1 MPQARENTGADQDVL
16 SQLIN
21 LYIDNRQKYVLC
33 LPSGRII
40 MPKYKN
46 GNSSWLSDGVLRQH
60 LLQAYA
66 VGVFAS
72 ARGSRFLCFDVDDG
86 SRETVKTVQTQLNA
100 AGIERDRI
108 YVSTS
113 GGKGFH
119 VEIFFDRPV
128 CTAHLRWLYE
138 RVIAEGHLDSRKVEF
153 RPTTSLAIK
162 LPLSIHATTGNIC
175 WYVDRDTLEPIVD
188 MRYILEIR
196 QIAASELEKLIPLEQ
211 SEMSSGDDEEVLEQ
225 NMPGLQTEGMRHVH
239 MRSIAV
245 YLRQNGADAQRIRE
259 ALVTWYEGQDAALI
273 RSSREEVER
282 DINELVEWVFSDGF
296 RLNYRPDPRKVK
308 LCAADMRR
316 VLDMTSRSSR
326 YIFFLLM
333 VRCYAGQPELSLDE
347 IAAATGISRK
357 TVIKMVGRLK
367 ERQSIGW
374 KPGVRHKLPDGRFV
388 CGKNRYRIPRRFNA
402 QPAYHIE
409 VDATAMMEHFDDSY
423 HEALHC
429 LLPRSEILSKLSDE
443 EISAY
448 ESYTAMRRQL
458 EIENLPLIDMFG
470 DVFLCRH
477 SRFGD
482 IKVYEIQGQ
491 RWYPA
496 RACAG
501 I

>member
-1 MPQARENTGADQDVL
+1 MLN
-16 SQLIN
+16 QLIN

-46 GNSSWLSDGVLRQH
+46 GNNSWLSDGVLRQH
-60 LLQAYA
+60 LLHAYA

-72 ARGSRFLCFDVDDG
+72 GRGSRFLCFDVDDG
-86 SRETVKTVQTQLNA
+86 NCETVRTVQTQLSE
-100 AGIERDRI
+100 AGIDRDWI

-138 RVIAEGHLDSRKVEF
+138 RVIAEGHLDPRKVEF
-153 RPTTSLAIK
+153 RPTTGLAIK
-162 LPLSIHATTGNIC
+162 LPLSIHAITGNIC
-175 WYVDRDTLEPIVD
+175 WYADRDTLEPIVD
-188 MRYILEIR
+188 MRYILRIR
-196 QIAASELEKLIPLEQ
+196 QIAACELEKLIPLEQ
-211 SEMSSGDDEEVLEQ
+211 SEMSLGEDEKALEQ
-225 NMPGLQTEGMRHVH
+225 NAPGLQAEGMRHIQ

-245 YLRQNGADAQRIRE
+245 YLRQNGADANRIRK
-259 ALVTWYEGQDAALI
+259 ALVAWYEEQDAALI
-273 RSSREEVER
+273 RSSRDEVER

-296 RLNYRPDPRKVK
+296 RLNYRPDPRNVK
-308 LCAADMRR
+308 LYAADMRR
-316 VLDMTSRSSR
+316 VLDMTSRSTR
-326 YIFFLLM
+326 RIFFLLM

-347 IAAATGISRK
+347 IAEATGISRK

-367 ERQSIGW
+367 ERQCIGW

-388 CGKNRYRIPRRFNA
+388 CEKNRYRIPRKLNA

-409 VDATAMMEHFDDSY
+409 VDATIMMERFDDCY
-423 HEALHC
+423 HEALRR

-448 ESYTAMRRQL
+448 DSYTVMRRQR
-458 EIENLPLIDMFG
+458 EIENLPLIDSVG
-470 DVFLCRH
+470 EVFLSSH
-477 SRFGD
+477 SHFGE